1 MLTRLAAAAAGALLL
16 AAAPAYAATSDAELA
31 RRGLARAV
39 SGGALAPLDAESYR
53 ASVADAVAALRW
65 LPEPRAANL
74 RAVLRD
80 VAAQWRRY
88 DYPRALA
95 LFSMLDA
102 NTTYLA
108 THALPAQRIDIEGPD
123 GIVYRYFAGR
133 GFQFHPLGNFARL
146 NAHVSARRTEE
157 TRRLAEALVERAV
170 PTGGGVTWEYFFA
183 FGGPSRWTSGMA
195 QAVAAQ
201 ALARAG
207 ALVGD
212 PALTELGRL
221 AYAAVPHRLARPLA
235 GGQWVRLYSFSD
247 MAVLNAQLQAIHSV
261 AEYAELAGDDAA
273 RAYAVELRKAAR
285 ALLPRFDTGAWS
297 LYALDGRE
305 SPLNY
310 HDYVVALLRR
320 LTVKTGEPDWRA
332 VAARFAEYRRH
343 SPVLQI
349 TRFSYR
355 KNTRVVFRLSKV
367 SRVTVRVGD
376 DVLSVVR
383 PRGTHVLTWKPKRS
397 GPGVYNVL
405 VSAVDL
411 AGNMARLPPIVVTR

>member
-1 MLTRLAAAAAGALLL
+1 MLRKIALLAILVAVL
-16 AAAPAYAATSDAELA
+16 APGAVATPRTDAVVARGGLTAAVEGGRLSAGSAA
-31 RRGLARAV
+31 RYRAV
-39 SGGALAPLDAESYR
+39 LDR
-53 ASVADAVAALRW
+53 AVDTQLR
-65 LPEPRAANL
+65 LPRGRAANL
-74 RAVLRD
+74 AGVLRVVASHAD
-80 VAAQWRRY
+80 VY
-88 DYPRALA
+88 DESRALA

-332 VAARFAEYRRH
+332 VAARFAEYRRQP
-343 SPVLQI
+343 PVLQI

-383 PRGTHVLTWKPKRS
+383 PRGTHVLAWKPKRS

-411 AGNMARLPPIVVTR
+411 AGNVARLPPIVVTR